1 MATRQELQ
9 VQQKRELDKKEEDTI
24 PARVFLP
31 TADIY
36 ETDDAL
42 NVVLEMPGVEKNSVD
57 IRVEDGVLKIDGR
70 LDFSKYQGL
79 QPLYTEYNVGH
90 YSRSFRLPS
99 RIDQNKIAAE
109 LKDGV
114 LSSRCP
120 RSRKPGRARYK
131 LNDGRRAMSDAAVAS
146 LTKKRAMPVSYGS
159 LPVAKQVE
167 HGGNNRFLVTLPSTA
182 YSLLAPHLRTIPL
195 KRGVILYEV
204 EEKIEQVY
212 FPWRGDGFALGDNAK
227 RSIRRERF
235 GGTGWGS
242 RR

>member
-9 VQQKRELDKKEEDTI
+9 VQQKRELDKKQEDTI
-24 PARVFLP
+24 PARAFLP

-99 RIDQNKIAAE
+99 RIDQTKIAAE
-109 LKDGV
+109 LNDGV
-114 LSSRCP
+114 LSLVLP
-120 RSRKPGRARYK
+120 KVEEAKP
-131 LNDGRRAMSDAAVAS
+131 
-146 LTKKRAMPVSYGS
+146 
-159 LPVAKQVE
+159 
-167 HGGNNRFLVTLPSTA
+167 
-182 YSLLAPHLRTIPL
+182 RTI
-195 KRGVILYEV
+195 
-204 EEKIEQVY
+204 QV
-212 FPWRGDGFALGDNAK
+212 K
-227 RSIRRERF
+227 
-235 GGTGWGS
+235 
-242 RR
+242 